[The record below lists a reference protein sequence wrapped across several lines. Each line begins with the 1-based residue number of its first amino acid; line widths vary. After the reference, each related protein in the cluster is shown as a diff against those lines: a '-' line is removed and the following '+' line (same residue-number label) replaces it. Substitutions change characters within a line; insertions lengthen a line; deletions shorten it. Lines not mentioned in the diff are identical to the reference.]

1 MQRPHTRARRCL
13 RYVLKLAKPDSPK
26 LLLLIESGVRFHLTQ
41 YARDKGDIP
50 SGFTMKLRKH
60 LKSKRIEEI
69 TQVASDRVV
78 VFGCGSG
85 EARYHLIVELY
96 DKGNVVL
103 TDAEHNIL
111 TLLRS

>member
-1 MQRPHTRARRCL
+1 MCTHVRRRPFVSCTTHHVSSQMQSPHARLSAARL
-13 RYVLKLAKPDSPK
+13 RYVLKLSKPDSPK

-69 TQVASDRVV
+69 SQVASDRVV
-78 VFGCGSG
+78 VFACGSG
-85 EARYHLIVELY
+85 EAR
-96 DKGNVVL
+96 
-103 TDAEHNIL
+103 
-111 TLLRS
+111 